1 MDKMVYRD
9 LDKDT
14 FVYAFYNDKVEVYI
28 ERLDC
33 EIRIMEN
40 KVLIMGL
47 IYKKNNF
54 FREWVL

>member
-28 ERLDC
+28 ETLDF

-40 KVLIMGL
+40 KVLIVGL

-54 FREWVL
+54 